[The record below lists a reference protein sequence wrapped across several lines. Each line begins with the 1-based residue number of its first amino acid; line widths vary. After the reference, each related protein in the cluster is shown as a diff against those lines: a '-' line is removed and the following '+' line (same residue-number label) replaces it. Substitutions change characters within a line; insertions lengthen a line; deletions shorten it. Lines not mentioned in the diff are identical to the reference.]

1 MKAQRD
7 IIKQALLRGE
17 RLTRIEAQNDY
28 GVARLAAR
36 INEITDVDIERGW
49 RTVPTRLGVDTRIRE
64 YWLKREAVAA

>member
-17 RLTRIEAQNDY
+17 RLSIVEAQAKY

-36 INEITDVDIERGW
+36 VDEIKADLDIERGW

-64 YWLKREAVAA
+64 YWLKVAA